1 MKATKPT
8 LEKLLRVI
16 WCIIPCITL
25 IFRTYKGTAAGTG
38 WKSGFDEQKKF
49 VDYSLDAFSCEVVKG
64 TIKFRMA

>member
-8 LEKLLRVI
+8 LEKLLRLVI

-38 WKSGFDEQKKF
+38 
-49 VDYSLDAFSCEVVKG
+49 
-64 TIKFRMA
+64 